1 MRRLLEVC
9 VAVMAGFVTMMTAY
23 LLLTI
28 TVVGMSDCRV
38 SEQTLNAMAIA
49 LLLGFTAAAE
59 GRHLCGLFWG
69 YNRE

>member
-1 MRRLLEVC
+1 
-9 VAVMAGFVTMMTAY
+9 MMTAY